1 MGHGTRKGRQINVQ
15 LCKIKTQNCIKI
27 NSIRCSSW
35 IAGNET
41 MRISLQEI
49 AFISLCWFAICFSRS
64 DTFNFVPPLPQHLF
78 LAVPLYLSI
87 YLSIYLSMYVRM
99 YHYLCST
106 SVSLSYSYSFLPS
119 LSPTIHNFL
128 FSFDV
133 SSSVSLPMHTT
144 STSLS
149 HVRVYSL

>member
-49 AFISLCWFAICFSRS
+49 AFISVCRFALCLSRS
-64 DTFNFVPPLPQHLF
+64 DTSNFGPSLAQHLF
-78 LAVPLYLSI
+78 VAVPLYLSI
-87 YLSIYLSMYVRM
+87 HVCMYVCR
-99 YHYLCST
+99 Y
-106 SVSLSYSYSFLPS
+106 VSLSLFNISLSFLLFLLSTLS
-119 LSPTIHNFL
+119 LSPTIHNIL

-133 SSSVSLPMHTT
+133 PSSVSLPLLRFHSPM
-144 STSLS
+144 S
-149 HVRVYSL
+149 V